1 MLFGE
6 GAAGRLQFG
15 RSHIVGGRIG
25 EVPAERHS
33 FSNAAEVFAINTL
46 GNHKAH
52 IARIR
57 LPVARELVRAERK
70 GERSQTRIV
79 WRVGESIGSWRQLAG
94 QLPGPEAVDFIL
106 IGGFD
111 AEQRAGIVPSVAGS
125 SISRPGLASKPAAA
139 TNVRPRSPMSL
150 ETELKFPV

>member
-6 GAAGRLQFG
+6 GAAGRLQLS

-25 EVPAERHS
+25 EIPAERHT
-33 FSNAAEVFAINTL
+33 FDNAAEVLAINTL
-46 GNHKAH
+46 GHHKAH

-70 GERSQTRIV
+70 GECSQKRIV
-79 WRVGESIGSWRQLAG
+79 WRVGESIASWRKLAR

-111 AEQRAGIVPSVAGS
+111 AEQRAG
-125 SISRPGLASKPAAA
+125 
-139 TNVRPRSPMSL
+139 
-150 ETELKFPV
+150 E